1 MLDTCSYICFKGP
14 LSVFFAVNY
23 MLLKWRNPKNKY
35 VNKCQKAEKD
45 QAMGRRSVA
54 IELREKNS
62 EPIKAHLKVK

>member
-1 MLDTCSYICFKGP
+1 M
-14 LSVFFAVNY
+14 FFAVNY
-23 MLLKWRNPKNKY
+23 MLLKRRNPKNKY
-35 VNKCQKAEKD
+35 VNKCQNAEKD